1 MTETTARGW
10 PVRQYGDSDLTPL
23 SYVQGSVLA
32 GDVHT
37 ILDFLCRRYERLVE
51 PIVRTDSW
59 GHSYRSV
66 RGYAATWSEHSAGT
80 AVDLNAPAHWIGLR
94 GTFTDGQVRGIRQL
108 LAECGG
114 VVVWGGDWKSRPDE
128 MHFEVRN
135 DPAEIKRIAGLIR
148 EQASG
153 TATAEPVKAQNTI
166 GTRQGASIVQWLND
180 HGQDAS
186 FAARA
191 TLAAQHGIE
200 GYRGTAEQNLKLLSI
215 LRSGTTGKR
224 YTATTDVNR
233 RIAPPAADGKLAE
246 VSRFGDLPAG
256 MAWTGTGRTQT
267 DVRGHVWIEGRSDWM
282 ISTGQDAEWI
292 NGTHLKEV

>member
-1 MTETTARGW
+1 MTDTTARGW
-10 PVRQYGDSDLTPL
+10 TVRQYGDPALKPL
-23 SYVQGSVLA
+23 PHVQGSVLD
-32 GDVHT
+32 GDVWT

-66 RGYAATWSEHSAGT
+66 RGYASTWSEHSAGT
-80 AVDLNAPAHWIGLR
+80 AVDLNAPAHWIGLS

-114 VVVWGGDWKSRPDE
+114 VVVWGGDWKTRPDE

-148 EQASG
+148 SQADG
-153 TATAEPVKAQNTI
+153 TATAEPVKPQNGI
-166 GTRQGASIVQWLND
+166 GTREGASIVQWL
-180 HGQDAS
+180 QDQGRDSS
-186 FAARA
+186 FSARA
-191 TLAAQHGIE
+191 QLAAQHGIE
-200 GYRGTAEQNLKLLSI
+200 GYVGSAEQNLRLLSI

-233 RIAPPAADGKLAE
+233 RVGPPAADGKLAE
-246 VSRFGDLPAG
+246 ESRFGELPAG
-256 MAWTGTGRTQT
+256 MAWTGTGRTAT

-292 NGTHLKEV
+292 NGTHLKEA

>member
-1 MTETTARGW
+1 MTETTQRGW
-10 PVRQYGDSDLTPL
+10 PVRQYGDADLTPL
-23 SYVQGSVLA
+23 SYVRGGVLA

-66 RGYAATWSEHSAGT
+66 RGYASTWSEHSAGT
-80 AVDLNAPAHWIGLR
+80 AIDLNAPAHWIGLS

-114 VVVWGGDWKSRPDE
+114 VVVWGGDWTKRPDE

-135 DPAEIKRIAGLIR
+135 DPAEISRIAGLIR
-148 EQASG
+148 AQSAPKD
-153 TATAEPVKAQNTI
+153 TAPAPTKI
-166 GTRQGASIVQWLND
+166 GTRQGASITEWLTQQ
-180 HGQDAS
+180 GKDAS

-191 TLAAQHGIE
+191 VLAAQHGIE
-200 GYRGTAEQNLKLLSI
+200 GYVGSAEQNLRLLSI
-215 LRSGTTGKR
+215 LRSNSTGKR

-233 RIAPPAADGKLAE
+233 RVAPPAADGKLAE
-246 VSRFGDLPAG
+246 VSRFGELPAG
-256 MAWTGTGRTQT
+256 MAWTGTGRTQA

-282 ISTGQDAEWI
+282 LSTGQPAEWI
-292 NGTHLKEV
+292 NGSFLKEV

>member
-1 MTETTARGW
+1 MTDTTARGW
-10 PVRQYGDSDLTPL
+10 TVRQYGDPALTPL

-66 RGYAATWSEHSAGT
+66 RGYTSTWSEHSAGT
-80 AVDLNAPAHWIGLR
+80 AVDLNAPAHWIGLS
-94 GTFTDGQVRGIRQL
+94 GTFTDTQVRGIRQL

-114 VVVWGGDWKSRPDE
+114 VVVWGGDWQTRPDE

-148 EQASG
+148 SQAAG
-153 TATAEPVKAQNTI
+153 TATAEPVKPQNGI
-166 GTRQGASIVQWLND
+166 GTRQGASIVQWL
-180 HGQDAS
+180 QDQGRDSS
-186 FAARA
+186 FSARA
-191 TLAAQHGIE
+191 QLAAQHGIE
-200 GYRGTAEQNLKLLSI
+200 GYVGSAEQNLKLLSI

-233 RIAPPAADGKLAE
+233 RGAPPTNDGKLAE
-246 VSRFGDLPAG
+246 ESRFGELPAG
-256 MAWTGTGRTQT
+256 MTWTGTGRTAT

-282 ISTGQDAEWI
+282 LSTGQDAEWI
-292 NGTHLKEV
+292 NGTHLKEA